1 MKRQNSIKKESD
13 ILHERQLQIKLHELL
28 LDASKVKQGI
38 SGNTIHILNPGRI
51 NPYPG
56 PDFLDMA
63 ILVNGELMIGKGEF
77 HRIASD
83 WFSHKHHLDP
93 RYADVLLHIVCEQDI
108 NVQVAKETLI
118 ISHDEIS
125 AVQTKVAYVSLN
137 NLDDVQDYAFR
148 RLMRRCNEVHVL
160 EFSISDPKEQLLAY
174 SMMFLKK
181 RMKQRRRN
189 VIQSEDLSAIIQM
202 FIHSPIIHAIMNGA
216 EIPIDITILSVRS
229 RNGLYTHLFSE
240 LFVNVFYPFL
250 VNLQS
255 ENRGQLIEWYWLQKS
270 VTQYRSLTRKF
281 PDIPQQYMWQQQGIL
296 EYLRTEYSGGISC
309 GECNPVYLHD
319 YVSVQ

>member
-13 ILHERQLQIKLHELL
+13 ILHERQMQIKLHELL
-28 LDASKVKQGI
+28 IGANRVMQGI
-38 SGNTIHILNPGRI
+38 SGNNIHILNPGRI

-63 ILVNGELMIGKGEF
+63 MLINGELMIGKGEF
-77 HRIASD
+77 HKIASD

-93 RYADVLLHIVCEQDI
+93 RYADVLLHIVCKQDI

-118 ISHDEIS
+118 IPHDEIS
-125 AVQTKVAYVSLN
+125 AIQSKVAYVSLT
-137 NLDDVQDYAFR
+137 NLDDLQDYAFR
-148 RLMRRCNEVHVL
+148 RLMRRCNEVQVL
-160 EFSISDPKEQLLAY
+160 EFSISDPKEQLIAY
-174 SMMFLKK
+174 CMIFLKK
-181 RMKQRRRN
+181 RMNQRRRIF
-189 VIQSEDLSAIIQM
+189 VKSEDLGAIIQM

-216 EIPIDITILSVRS
+216 EIPVDITILSVQS
-229 RNGLYTHLFSE
+229 RNGIYTHLFSE

-250 VNLQS
+250 VNLQC
-255 ENRGQLIEWYWLQKS
+255 ENRGQLIEWYWLQRS
-270 VTQYRSLTRKF
+270 VTQYRSLSRRF

-296 EYLRTEYSGGISC
+296 EFLRTEYSGGISC
-309 GECNPVYLHD
+309 GECNPAYLHY

>member
-77 HRIASD
+77 HKIASD

-250 VNLQS
+250 LNLQS